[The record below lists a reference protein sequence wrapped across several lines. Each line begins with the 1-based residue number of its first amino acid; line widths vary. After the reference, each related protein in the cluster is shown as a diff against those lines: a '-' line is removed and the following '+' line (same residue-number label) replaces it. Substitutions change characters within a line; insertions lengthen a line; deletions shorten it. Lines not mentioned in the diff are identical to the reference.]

1 MCAQNILLRKDI
13 DIWLCKKQPGV
24 FKSSHHL
31 AAPEVQVYVIFL
43 EVDVRREVTFFC
55 WNGRQSWVLYV
66 KKHLNMAVGVWSLL
80 ESGPCSFVLDGQDLE
95 GGSSLSFTTGKLL
108 PSSILLC
115 TWWPCLSD
123 RTLLP
128 LKTSTLFL
136 ASPVVGSSARVAP
149 PALLHPRRL
158 LIQDLSGLP

>member
-80 ESGPCSFVLDGQDLE
+80 GKSLVKRSGRFHLFR
-95 GGSSLSFTTGKLL
+95 SSLHQT
-108 PSSILLC
+108 I
-115 TWWPCLSD
+115 
-123 RTLLP
+123 
-128 LKTSTLFL
+128 LFL
-136 ASPVVGSSARVAP
+136 CRKWPVLLRFGWARSRRRQLTFFHDWQTTTLKYPSLYVVA
-149 PALLHPRRL
+149 
-158 LIQDLSGLP
+158 LSI